1 MNSMKES
8 DDLNL
13 PIGFHKESKEM
24 ITRRDVI
31 DQLNV
36 LRPINELD
44 TSQQTKLVIARW
56 KAGQW
61 VDMIYNDELITA
73 ERALKEVE
81 ENTELG
87 QELVRIS
94 LMGYQIKLEGLMQS
108 DK

>member
-8 DDLNL
+8 DDSNL

-24 ITRRDVI
+24 IMRRDVI
-31 DQLNV
+31 DQPDILQ
-36 LRPINELD
+36 PINELD
-44 TSQQTKLVIARW
+44 KSQQTKLIIARW

-73 ERALKEVE
+73 ERALKEVQ

-94 LMGYQIKLEGLMQS
+94 FMGYQIKLEGLMQS
-108 DK
+108 NK